1 MIKEMKKLK
10 FKDLMKIKEN
20 KAEYE
25 KMLQNMQRDRN
36 IECLS
41 EIYNISMKKAEK
53 LYFSD
58 KNIKRDE

>member
-1 MIKEMKKLK
+1 
-10 FKDLMKIKEN
+10 MKIKEN

-41 EIYNISMKKAEK
+41 EIYNISMKKAEE

>member
-1 MIKEMKKLK
+1 
-10 FKDLMKIKEN
+10 MKIKEN

-25 KMLQNMQRDRN
+25 KLIQNMQRDRN
-36 IECLS
+36 IEILS
-41 EIYNISMKKAEK
+41 EIYNISIKKAEE

>member
-1 MIKEMKKLK
+1 MK

-20 KAEYE
+20 KEEYE

-36 IECLS
+36 IEILS
-41 EIYNISMKKAEK
+41 EIYNISRKKAKE
-53 LYFSD
+53 LYFFD

>member
-1 MIKEMKKLK
+1 MK

-36 IECLS
+36 IEILS
-41 EIYNISMKKAEK
+41 EIYNISMKKAEE